1 MKAEQ
6 IITSKAAA
14 LIGIKSMRWLAQN
27 LHGIKDTRTVKKRL
41 QDHAW
46 TIDQATVINNY
57 YERLIET
64 L

>member
-6 IITSKAAA
+6 IVTSKAAA
-14 LIGIKSMRWLAQN
+14 LIGIKSMRWLVQQV
-27 LHGIKDTRTVKKRL
+27 HGIKDTRTVKKRL

-46 TIDQATVINNY
+46 TVDQATVINSM
-57 YERLIET
+57 YERLIEK